1 MTRIPCTMETWLLR
15 CCLNLCFQSGQYESL
30 KSAAYVCVLFFSW
43 LIGLK
48 HLQGWIRKVSSA
60 AAQLHH
66 AWLCSGR
73 RYSIFS
79 EGTCCMFPFL
89 SCPDDLDFWIPTGRA
104 AWLNEAHSS
113 LPLHCMARSWYTRD
127 HPVPD
132 SVCQNCKRLY
142 QQDPRHRTKYCTLQV
157 CAAAKG
163 QWHRALVPTLG
174 KIPDVHPC

>member
-1 MTRIPCTMETWLLR
+1 MSPQVKCDQYWPHDQDSLYYGDLIVEMLSESVLPEWTIREFKIYSVCLR
-15 CCLNLCFQSGQYESL
+15 S
-30 KSAAYVCVLFFSW
+30 FFSW

-48 HLQGWIRKVSSA
+48 HLQGWIRMVSSA
-60 AAQLHH
+60 AAQLHR

-73 RYSIFS
+73 IYSIFS

-113 LPLHCMARSWYTRD
+113 LPLHCMARSWCARD

-157 CAAAKG
+157 CAAA
-163 QWHRALVPTLG
+163 
-174 KIPDVHPC
+174 